1 MPSRGNFDRA
11 QLQTREFELVC
22 FPVFLLCNQLVR
34 PIRIGLSRISV
45 RSTGLAPLI
54 LSESSSLFEALAN
67 ILSK

>member
-1 MPSRGNFDRA
+1 MSLQSRAASPRPA
-11 QLQTREFELVC
+11 QMALQSAQSTAEAPAQV
-22 FPVFLLCNQLVR
+22 VR